1 MTVRFGFIPVK
12 PKFLLSEEAL
22 DQIVGSYML
31 ALERMGGERWSDE
44 TLENPAPLFYLI
56 ATGGTEE
63 VLLNLRAERNKAV
76 PDEPVFLLAHPAHNS
91 LPASLEVLA
100 RLQQDREQGR
110 TFYLQGPDDETGFS
124 QIEATVRHQNG
135 PLKAMGRHQNGP
147 LKVMGRHQNGP
158 LEPKV
163 RDMEVRL
170 ALRQAR
176 IGLVGAPSD
185 WLVASS
191 PDPATVQGT
200 WGPEVV
206 PIAMDEITQALE
218 AVPSETVASIL
229 EPLVTDATEVREP
242 AQTELE
248 EVVRVYV
255 ALKQAVERHELDA
268 ITVRCFDL
276 VHDLQTTGCF
286 GLAQLTDEG
295 VIAGCEGDLVS
306 TVGMLWAYM
315 LLGQIPW
322 MANPAQLDEASNT
335 LWLAHCTVPR
345 RVVQDYGLRS
355 HFESGLGVG
364 IQGTLPNGPVTLL
377 RIGGTAMDRIWL
389 AEGEILQAGDAE
401 DLCRTQA
408 QVRLTHGEVQDLL
421 RAPLGNHLILVSG
434 YHSDR
439 LWAWWEMMIAQ

>member
-12 PKFLLSEEAL
+12 PRFLLSEGAF
-22 DQIVGSYML
+22 DQAVGSYIL
-31 ALERMGGERWSDE
+31 ALEQMGGERWSDE
-44 TLENPAPLFYLI
+44 TLENPAPLFYLM
-56 ATGGTEE
+56 ATGGTEQ
-63 VLLNLRAERNKAV
+63 VLLNLRAERIKAV

-100 RLQQDREQGR
+100 RLQQDSERGR
-110 TFYLQGPDDETGFS
+110 ILYLQGPDDKTGFS
-124 QIEATVRHQNG
+124 QIEDT
-135 PLKAMGRHQNGP
+135 
-147 LKVMGRHQNGP
+147 
-158 LEPKV
+158 V
-163 RDMEVRL
+163 RDMEVRF

-191 PDPATVQGT
+191 PDPAAVRGT

-206 PIAMDEITQALE
+206 PIAVDEITQALE
-218 AVPSETVASIL
+218 AVPSETIASIL
-229 EPLVTDATEVREP
+229 DSLVTGATDVREP
-242 AQTELE
+242 SQTELE
-248 EVVRVYV
+248 QVVRVYV
-255 ALKQAVERHELDA
+255 ALKQAVERHALAA

-276 VHDLQTTGCF
+276 VLDLHTTGCF

-345 RVVQDYGLRS
+345 CIVQDYGLRS

-377 RIGGTAMDRIWL
+377 RIGGPAMEKIWL
-389 AEGEILQAGDAE
+389 AEGEILQAGDA
-401 DLCRTQA
+401 DNLCRTQA
-408 QVRLTHGEVQDLL
+408 QVRLTRGKVQDLL
-421 RAPLGNHLILVSG
+421 HAPLGNHLILVKG
-434 YHSDR
+434 HHTDR
-439 LWAWWEMMIAQ
+439 LRAWWETMIAQ

>member
-12 PKFLLSEEAL
+12 SSLLLSEEAL
-22 DQIVGSYML
+22 DQIVGSYIL
-31 ALERMGGERWSDE
+31 ALEQMGGERWSDGP
-44 TLENPAPLFYLI
+44 LENPAPLFYLM
-56 ATGGTEE
+56 ATGGTEQ
-63 VLLNLRAERNKAV
+63 VLLHLRAERNKAV
-76 PDEPVFLLAHPAHNS
+76 PGEPVFLLAHPAHNS

-100 RLQQDREQGR
+100 RLQQDSERGR
-110 TFYLQGPDDETGFS
+110 IFYLKGPDDETGFG
-124 QIEATVRHQNG
+124 QIEA
-135 PLKAMGRHQNGP
+135 A
-147 LKVMGRHQNGP
+147 
-158 LEPKV
+158 V

-170 ALRQAR
+170 ALTQAR

-206 PIAMDEITQALE
+206 PIPMDEITQALR
-218 AVPSETVASIL
+218 AVPSQTVASIL
-229 EPLVTDATEVREP
+229 EPLVTGATEVREP
-242 AQTELE
+242 SQADVEG
-248 EVVRVYV
+248 VVRVYV
-255 ALKQAVERHELDA
+255 ALKQAIERHSLDA

-286 GLAQLTDEG
+286 GLAQLTDER
-295 VIAGCEGDLVS
+295 VVAACEGDLVS

-345 RVVQDYGLRS
+345 RIVQGYGLRS
-355 HFESGLGVG
+355 HFETGLGVG
-364 IQGTLPNGPVTLL
+364 IQGALPNGPVTLL
-377 RIGGTAMDRIWL
+377 RIGGAAMDQIWL

-401 DLCRTQA
+401 NLCRTQA
-408 QVRLTHGEVQDLL
+408 EVRLTQAKVQDLL
-421 RAPLGNHLILVSG
+421 RAPLGNHLILVNG
-434 YHSDR
+434 HHTDR
-439 LWAWWEMMIAQ
+439 LRAWWETMIAQG

>member
-12 PKFLLSEEAL
+12 PRFLLSEEAFN
-22 DQIVGSYML
+22 QIVGSYIL
-31 ALERMGGERWSDE
+31 ALEQMGGERWSDE
-44 TLENPAPLFYLI
+44 TLENSAPLFYLM
-56 ATGGTEE
+56 ATGGTEQ
-63 VLLNLRAERNKAV
+63 VLLNLRAERIKAV

-100 RLQQDREQGR
+100 RLQQDSEQGR
-110 TFYLQGPDDETGFS
+110 IFYLKGPDDETGFS
-124 QIEATVRHQNG
+124 QIEATVR
-135 PLKAMGRHQNGP
+135 
-147 LKVMGRHQNGP
+147 
-158 LEPKV
+158 
-163 RDMEVRL
+163 DMEVRL
-170 ALRQAR
+170 ALKQAR
-176 IGLVGAPSD
+176 IGLVGTPSD

-191 PDPATVQGT
+191 PNPTTVQGT

-206 PIAMDEITQALE
+206 PITMDEITQALE
-218 AVPSETVASIL
+218 TVPSETVASIL
-229 EPLVTDATEVREP
+229 EPLVTGATEVREP
-242 AQTELE
+242 SQTELE

-255 ALKQAVERHELDA
+255 ALKQAIKRHSLDA

-276 VHDLQTTGCF
+276 VLDLQTTGCL

-345 RVVQDYGLRS
+345 RIVQDYGLRS

-377 RIGGTAMDRIWL
+377 RIGGTAMDKIWL

-401 DLCRTQA
+401 NLCRTQA
-408 QVRLTHGEVQDLL
+408 EVRLTHGKVQDLL
-421 RAPLGNHLILVSG
+421 HAPLGNHLILVKG
-434 YHSDR
+434 HHTDR
-439 LWAWWEMMIAQ
+439 LRAWWETMIAQ

>member
-1 MTVRFGFIPVK
+1 MTVRFGVIPVK
-12 PKFLLSEEAL
+12 PRFLLSEEAFN
-22 DQIVGSYML
+22 QIVGSYIL
-31 ALERMGGERWSDE
+31 TLEQMGGERWSGE
-44 TLENPAPLFYLI
+44 TLENSAPLFYLM
-56 ATGGTEE
+56 ATGGTEQ
-63 VLLNLRAERNKAV
+63 VLLNLRAERIKAV

-100 RLQQDREQGR
+100 RLQQDSEQGR
-110 TFYLQGPDDETGFS
+110 IFYLKGPDDETGLS
-124 QIEATVRHQNG
+124 QIEAT
-135 PLKAMGRHQNGP
+135 
-147 LKVMGRHQNGP
+147 
-158 LEPKV
+158 V

-170 ALRQAR
+170 ALKQAR
-176 IGLVGAPSD
+176 IGLVGRPSD

-206 PIAMDEITQALE
+206 PIAMDEITQALQ
-218 AVPSETVASIL
+218 AVPSEAIASIL
-229 EPLVTDATEVREP
+229 EPLVAGATEVRESSP
-242 AQTELE
+242 TELE
-248 EVVRVYV
+248 QVVRVYV
-255 ALKQAVERHELDA
+255 ALKQAIERHSLDA

-276 VHDLQTTGCF
+276 VLDLHTTGCF

-306 TVGMLWAYM
+306 TVGMLWAYI

-345 RVVQDYGLRS
+345 RIVQDYGLRS

-364 IQGTLPNGPVTLL
+364 IQGTLPNGLVTLL
-377 RIGGTAMDRIWL
+377 RIGGTAMDEIWL
-389 AEGEILQAGDAE
+389 VEGEILQAGDAE

-408 QVRLTHGEVQDLL
+408 EVRLMHGKVQDLL
-421 RAPLGNHLILVSG
+421 HAPLGNHLILVKG
-434 YHSDR
+434 HHADR
-439 LWAWWEMMIAQ
+439 LRAWWETMIAQ